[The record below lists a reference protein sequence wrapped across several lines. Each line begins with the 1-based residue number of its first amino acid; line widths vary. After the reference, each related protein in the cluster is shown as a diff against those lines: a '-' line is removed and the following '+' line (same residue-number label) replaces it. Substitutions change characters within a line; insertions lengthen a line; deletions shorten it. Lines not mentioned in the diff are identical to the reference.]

1 MQSVSDPSTL
11 MVVAAVAAVVGP
23 LLGAGAGTFFG
34 LRSGMNGLRET
45 AQRMEGTLID
55 VRDNSRDTL
64 HEIQRHMDDT
74 NRRAGAAARDAKQHT
89 ELLTAVHGLVEQQ
102 EE

>member
-1 MQSVSDPSTL
+1 MQSMTDPSTL
-11 MVVAAVAAVVGP
+11 MVIAAVAAVVGP

-34 LRSGMNGLRET
+34 LRSGLNGLKET
-45 AQRMEGTLID
+45 AQRLESTLID

-64 HEIQRHMDDT
+64 NEMKHHKEDT
-74 NRRAGAAARDAKQHT
+74 SRRAGAAARAATQHT
-89 ELLTAVHGLVEQQ
+89 ELLTAVHTLVEQQ